1 MRMTTLK
8 MDTTLFLRM
17 TVCDSNFRRFIYM
30 CLILFLCS
38 APRNGYIP
46 ILRRM
51 REQHETDAED
61 EEEDEE
67 DSTLDD
73 ADDAR
78 QYFYFNSVHI
88 SMYLILYL
96 NSLQCRGILFE

>member
-1 MRMTTLK
+1 
-8 MDTTLFLRM
+8 
-17 TVCDSNFRRFIYM
+17 
-30 CLILFLCS
+30 
-38 APRNGYIP
+38 
-46 ILRRM
+46 M

-67 DSTLDD
+67 DSALDDD